1 MMEGGGRWQSPGFPA
16 HPRPGRRHRL
26 RPRNSSDKQNQ
37 VNIILISKVNPAW
50 KSGRSILTR
59 SWTHSLWC
67 PVPRW
72 YLLFFTSQENWC
84 LGLWHCSGALQCN
97 SFTQPGKLEKMIFP
111 GRKDYISA
119 CWEHGRDV
127 HYRQWGSVRH
137 LIPHSEAEHPD
148 LWRPQPPD
156 LPHHVRGHHLPEV
169 IFIINSP
176 DPPDQVINSVKYE
189 GYK

>member
-1 MMEGGGRWQSPGFPA
+1 M
-16 HPRPGRRHRL
+16 H
-26 RPRNSSDKQNQ
+26 NQ
-37 VNIILISKVNPAW
+37 L
-50 KSGRSILTR
+50 
-59 SWTHSLWC
+59 
-67 PVPRW
+67 
-72 YLLFFTSQENWC
+72 NWHVC
-84 LGLWHCSGALQCN
+84 I
-97 SFTQPGKLEKMIFP
+97 GKIEKMIFP

-176 DPPDQVINSVKYE
+176 DPPDQVINSVKSSNWNNDVLKVPWSVERWPQKAGGQHGPLPKAPLLYAWICPSHSQGLCPVQVWE
-189 GYK
+189 YQTLLL